1 MYVST
6 GYVWKDSGAF
16 RETDLNKL
24 NVYVIMIKK
33 KLCNKYVV
41 RCFFSL
47 RCGLKMEFLSDDD
60 TVTARTT
67 NGLRQNLRVKRR
79 WGCSWT
85 SVRWT
90 ITEIRN
96 GHPAICSLL
105 TGYVMLSTTNLRSSP
120 RLSDSLYQGLQCFP
134 LGVAFTTC

>member
-6 GYVWKDSGAF
+6 GYVRKDSGAF

-41 RCFFSL
+41 RYFFSL
-47 RCGLKMEFLSDDD
+47 RCALKMEFLSDDD

-67 NGLRQNLRVKRR
+67 NGLKTKFE
-79 WGCSWT
+79 S
-85 SVRWT
+85 
-90 ITEIRN
+90 
-96 GHPAICSLL
+96 
-105 TGYVMLSTTNLRSSP
+105 
-120 RLSDSLYQGLQCFP
+120 
-134 LGVAFTTC
+134 